1 VLRQKPPSELA
12 RSGGYR
18 QREKVGRVWRRLL
31 AKEGRLPRDGA
42 VLDVGC
48 GLGRMA
54 APLVNYFRGKGRYE
68 GLDVE
73 EDAIRWCRQH
83 IGADHPNFRFTLAGV
98 HSLRYNPEGESAPA
112 TFRFPYEDAAF
123 DTAFLASVFTH
134 LLPDAVAR
142 YLRELARVLKPG
154 GRCLATYFL
163 LNQRSERAITEGEV
177 KELHRFPHRLDGCR
191 VLSLELPES
200 AVAHDE
206 ARIRHLYAE
215 SGLTILE
222 PVSYGRWT
230 GADSRLNQDLI
241 VAEKAARGGDS

>member
-1 VLRQKPPSELA
+1 MKPRPPRKLA
-12 RSGGYR
+12 RSGGFR

-73 EDAIRWCRQH
+73 EEAIAWCRQN
-83 IGADHPNFRFTLAGV
+83 IGAGHPNFRFTLAAV
-98 HSLRYNPEGESAPA
+98 HSLRYNPGGDSSPA
-112 TFRFPYEDAAF
+112 TFHFPYEDATF

-142 YLRELARVLKPG
+142 YLDELARVLKPG

-163 LNQRSERAITEGEV
+163 LNERSERAIAEGAV
-177 KELHRFPHRLDGCR
+177 RELHRFPHRLEGCR
-191 VLSLELPES
+191 VLSRELPES
-200 AVAHDE
+200 AVAHE
-206 ARIRHLYAE
+206 EVRIRRLYAG
-215 SGLTILE
+215 SGLAIVE
-222 PVSYGRWT
+222 PVLYGRWA
-230 GADSRLNQDLI
+230 GRESRLNQDLI
-241 VAEKAARGGDS
+241 VAERPASGAS